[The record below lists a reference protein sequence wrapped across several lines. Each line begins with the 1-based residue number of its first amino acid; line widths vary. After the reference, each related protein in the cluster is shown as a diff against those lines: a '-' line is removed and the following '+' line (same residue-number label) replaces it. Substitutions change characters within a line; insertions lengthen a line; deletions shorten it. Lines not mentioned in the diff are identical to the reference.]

1 MSQKT
6 KVFAALLVVIVIGV
20 GWWWFSHAH
29 TQAED
34 ANSAKTAAVTAAIA
48 RVQRGTL
55 ENSLTIAGAFK
66 PFQEVDV
73 HAKVAGYIRSISVDV
88 GDHVREGQTLA
99 VLEIPELAAEL
110 AGTDASVRRAQ
121 QEIHRAQGDMQRAE
135 SAHDAAHAM
144 SDRLNQAAKQKP
156 GLVAQQEVDDA
167 HAKDMEGE
175 AQVSSA
181 QAALSS
187 AQQSLEMAEA
197 NHKQYMALSS
207 YARITAPFNGV
218 ITARYADTGA
228 LIAAGTTSTAQSVPV
243 VKIAEVSK
251 LRLVLPIPE
260 SMAAQIHLGD
270 SVKVHV
276 QALDKDIVGKVSR
289 FAGALDLQTRTME
302 TEIDFPNKD
311 DKLYPGM
318 YAETVLQ
325 LAQRHD
331 ALLVPLEAVAQSGAD
346 TTVLVVNPQNVV
358 EERKVQ
364 IGLQG
369 KSRAEVLSGLS
380 EGDRVIIG
388 GRSQYRTGE
397 KVVPQDV
404 KLPAVEGTEKG
415 GAN

>member
-1 MSQKT
+1 MSPKT
-6 KVFAALLVVIVIGV
+6 KIVAALLVVIVIGMAC
-20 GWWWFSHAH
+20 WWLSHAH
-29 TQAED
+29 TEAED
-34 ANSAKTAAVTAAIA
+34 ANSTKNSAVTAAVA
-48 RVQRGTL
+48 RVERGTL
-55 ENSLTIAGAFK
+55 ENSLAIAGAFK

-73 HAKVAGYIRSISVDV
+73 HAKVAGYIHSIPVDV

-135 SAHDAAHAM
+135 SAHGAAHAM
-144 SDRLNQAAKQKP
+144 SDRLTQAAKQKP

-167 HAKDMEGE
+167 HAKDMEAE
-175 AQVSSA
+175 AQVSST
-181 QAALSS
+181 QAALNA

-197 NHKQYMALSS
+197 NHTQYMALSS

-228 LIAAGTTSTAQSVPV
+228 LIAAGTTSTAQSAPV
-243 VKIAEVSK
+243 VKIAEVAK
-251 LRLVLPIPE
+251 LRLVLAIPE
-260 SMAAQIHLGD
+260 SLATQIHLGD

-276 QALDKDIVGKVSR
+276 SALDKDIIGKVSR
-289 FAGALDLQTRTME
+289 FAGALDQQTRTME

-331 ALLVPLEAVAQSGAD
+331 ALLVPLEALAQSAGD
-346 TTVLVVNPQNVV
+346 TTALVVNAQNVV

-364 IGLQG
+364 LGLQG
-369 KSRAEVLSGLS
+369 KTRGEVLSGLS
-380 EGDRVIIG
+380 AGDRVIIG
-388 GRSQYRTGE
+388 NRSQYRSGE
-397 KVVPQDV
+397 KVVPQDA
-404 KLPAVEGTEKG
+404 KLPDMEKAG
-415 GAN
+415 VN

>member
-6 KVFAALLVVIVIGV
+6 KIVAALLAVIVVGT
-20 GWWWFSHAH
+20 GWWWLSHAH
-29 TQAED
+29 TEAEG
-34 ANSAKTAAVTAAIA
+34 ANSVKNAEVTAAVAH
-48 RVQRGTL
+48 VERGTL

-73 HAKVAGYIRSISVDV
+73 HAKVAGYIRSIPVDV

-121 QEIHRAQGDMQRAE
+121 QEIHRAQGDLHRAE

-144 SDRLNQAAKQKP
+144 SDRLTQASKQKP

-167 HAKDMEGE
+167 HAKDMEAE
-175 AQVSSA
+175 AQVSST
-181 QAALSS
+181 QAALSA

-228 LIAAGTTSTAQSVPV
+228 LIAAGTTPSAQSVPV
-243 VKIAEVSK
+243 VKIAEVAK

-260 SMAAQIHLGD
+260 SMASQIHLGD
-270 SVKVHV
+270 AVKVHV

-302 TEIDFPNKD
+302 TEIDFPNRD

-331 ALLVPLEAVAQSGAD
+331 ALLVPLEALARSGAD
-346 TTVLVVNPQNVV
+346 TTALLVNPQNVV

-364 IGLQG
+364 LGLQG
-369 KSRAEVLSGLS
+369 KTTAEVLSGLS

-388 GRSQYRTGE
+388 NRSQYRTGE
-397 KVVPQDV
+397 KVVPQDA
-404 KLPAVEGTEKG
+404 KLPDMEKG

>member
-1 MSQKT
+1 MSPRT
-6 KVFAALLVVIVIGV
+6 KIIAALLVVIVIGTS
-20 GWWWFSHAH
+20 WWWLSHAH
-29 TQAED
+29 TEAED
-34 ANSAKTAAVTAAIA
+34 ADSTKNAAVTAAVT
-48 RVQRGTL
+48 RVERGTL

-144 SDRLNQAAKQKP
+144 SDRLTQASKQKP

-167 HAKDMEGE
+167 HAKDMEAE
-175 AQVSSA
+175 AQVSST
-181 QAALSS
+181 QAALSA

-228 LIAAGTTSTAQSVPV
+228 LIAAGTTPSAQSVPV
-243 VKIAEVSK
+243 VKIAEVAK

-260 SMAAQIHLGD
+260 SLAAQIHLGD
-270 SVKVHV
+270 AVKVHV

-311 DKLYPGM
+311 DKFYPGM

-331 ALLVPLEAVAQSGAD
+331 VLLVPLEALAQTGAD
-346 TTVLVVNPQNVV
+346 TTALVVSPQNVV

-364 IGLQG
+364 LGRQG
-369 KSRAEVLSGLS
+369 KTRAEVLSGLS

-388 GRSQYRTGE
+388 NRSQYRVGE
-397 KVVPQDV
+397 KVVPQDA
-404 KLPAVEGTEKG
+404 KLPDMEKG